1 MTRRALC
8 EWTSCELDRVA
19 AFSLLRQR
27 LRVLPVLLSHSTDYF
42 IITVIFIIIKHSFC
56 LQFCP
61 VQWKDHKDV
70 LIILF

>member
-8 EWTSCELDRVA
+8 EWTSCELDRVE

-27 LRVLPVLLSHSTDYF
+27 LCVLPVLLSHSADYF
-42 IITVIFIIIKHSFC
+42 VIFIIIKHSFC

-61 VQWKDHKDV
+61 VQ
-70 LIILF
+70 